1 MPTAEQLSMTDEE
14 SLLLQQGLM
23 EWCGPARCT
32 EEFAVAMGFDSAQDV
47 GRRGMSI
54 RSALAERES
63 LDPLDWARAL
73 LATELAFASDVVG
86 SGYEWSTTTGWAD
99 DVTLRVLRSAQLK
112 LIRTVAPL
120 VGRGLGTRLTPHTEV
135 LRAGGPPPPR
145 PAW

>member
-1 MPTAEQLSMTDEE
+1 MPTAEQLTLNDEE

-32 EEFAVAMGFDSAQDV
+32 EEFAVAMGFDSIQDLS
-47 GRRGMSI
+47 RRGLSI
-54 RSALAERES
+54 HGALAGRKA
-63 LDPLDWARAL
+63 LDPMDWARAL

-99 DVTLRVLRSAQLK
+99 DTTVRVLRSVQLK

-120 VGRGLGTRLTPHTEV
+120 VGRGLGTRQARHAEV
-135 LRAGGPPPPR
+135 LRAGGPPPPS